1 MEHSISKK
9 LKSTKQ
15 NLGLLNI
22 CNGSAREYEQQYKIE
37 ENCNFLIALGLD
49 SNCEYYKTVDLVSSC
64 IGVVSSW
71 MGLKWQ
77 LEKSGLNIEELKVK
91 IKEIKW
97 S

>member
-22 CNGSAREYEQQYKIE
+22 YNGSVREYEQQYKIE

-49 SNCEYYKTVDLVSSC
+49 SNYEYYKTVDLVSSC
-64 IGVVSSW
+64 IGVGSSW

-77 LEKSGLNIEELKVK
+77 LAKSGLNTEELKRRLNGLK
-91 IKEIKW
+91 
-97 S
+97 SL